1 MIFFLMI
8 FKKCI
13 LLYQGN
19 SEEMKETGKQNSF
32 DISATVSNRVLGQ
45 HAGELLLEVGNSVF
59 RNVTLGIICIQ
70 TMVRLAVLFW

>member
-1 MIFFLMI
+1 MLFFNY
-8 FKKCI
+8 FFCI

-19 SEEMKETGKQNSF
+19 SEEMKEMGEQNSF
-32 DISATVSNRVLGQ
+32 DISAAVSNRVLGQ

-70 TMVRLAVLFW
+70 TMVRLVVLFW